1 MIIKVIID
9 QIINIKLFR
18 IMYIMLN
25 RISKTVAHTT
35 LIHRITEYPNEH
47 NISMQKSDRYSTCV

>member
-25 RISKTVAHTT
+25 RISETVAHTT
-35 LIHRITEYPNEH
+35 YLLLQLSNVMIYDYT
-47 NISMQKSDRYSTCV
+47 SRY

>member
-25 RISKTVAHTT
+25 GISETVAHTT
-35 LIHRITEYPNEH
+35 YLLPQLSNANLYDH
-47 NISMQKSDRYSTCV
+47 NSRC

>member
-25 RISKTVAHTT
+25 KISKKVKV
-35 LIHRITEYPNEH
+35 PNLRLES
-47 NISMQKSDRYSTCV
+47 IIR